1 MYLIQIVNKAIAKA
15 ATELD
20 AKPTPYTLS
29 KYLAREGLGK
39 VVLSPSQCAELQ
51 QGRRNPREHIVE
63 LLQVAGE
70 PLIPGLV
77 FAHVDSVLR
86 GKTASQEERAAW
98 QVIERQVAAQHN
110 ITVNWR

>member
-1 MYLIQIVNKAIAKA
+1 MYLIGVMNKAIAKA
-15 ATELD
+15 ATELN

-29 KYLAREGLGK
+29 KYLGLSK

-70 PLIPGLV
+70 PLVPGLV

-98 QVIERQVAAQHN
+98 QIIERQVAAQHN